1 MSKEKLTVGTVVH
14 NIQTEVYWNVEIH
27 SPHKRAKDELI
38 NFLKQIRDEVQG
50 NLWKNNSSTEENINE
65 VFNKYLNEK

>member
-1 MSKEKLTVGTVVH
+1 MEKLTVEEV
-14 NIQTEVYWNVEIH
+14 IQ
-27 SPHKRAKDELI
+27 ELI
-38 NFLKQIRDEVQG
+38 RDGWMGKDNFINILKQIRDEVQG